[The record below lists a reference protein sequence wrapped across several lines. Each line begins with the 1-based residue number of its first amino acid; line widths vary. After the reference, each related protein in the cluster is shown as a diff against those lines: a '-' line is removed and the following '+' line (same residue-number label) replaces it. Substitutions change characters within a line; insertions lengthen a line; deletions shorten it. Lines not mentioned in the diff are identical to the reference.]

1 MAGGG
6 AGEESGIASGSGLG
20 GVLSG
25 NGGCLGGVSCV
36 EAVELS
42 DGVRSGGGTL
52 GG

>member
-6 AGEESGIASGSGLG
+6 AGEEGGIASGSGLG
-20 GVLSG
+20 GVVSG

-36 EAVELS
+36 EAVELGG
-42 DGVRSGGGTL
+42 GVKGGGGTL